1 MRTKSRP
8 LALALSIALLASAI
22 GLRGAT
28 AEEAKAASKAKAA
41 APLNDPLAV
50 MHAKTDAVGRPVVTA
65 FAAYDHAAIRKAI
78 AALEARA
85 GTDGARDLDP
95 YVIAQGYAEIATI
108 RRFYEKYAEDD
119 MPAALGKLDA
129 DEIAEKGITQADA
142 FAQKHAKHSDI
153 WRVRG
158 ALKASQIRGMT
169 SGFTKGPEALEGI
182 STALRLDPKN
192 GWALFAQ
199 GRMHYH
205 NPAIA
210 GGDKDLALKEL
221 RSVAKS
227 IDNWRIQHYLSL
239 TYDAKDMLPQAWFW
253 AQKASRSAPKNPEV
267 ALHLRA
273 VREKRE
279 EG

>member
-8 LALALSIALLASAI
+8 LALALSMALLAGAVAV
-22 GLRGAT
+22 RGAT
-28 AEEAKAASKAKAA
+28 AEEAKTASKAKVADT
-41 APLNDPLAV
+41 LNDALAV
-50 MHAKTDAVGRPVVTA
+50 MREKTDTVGRPVVTA
-65 FAAYDHAAIRKAI
+65 FAAYNHVAIRKAI

-85 GTDGARDLDP
+85 GTDTARDLDP

-119 MPAALGKLDA
+119 MPAVLDKLDS
-129 DEIAEKGITQADA
+129 DEVAEKGIAQADA
-142 FAQKHAKHSDI
+142 FTKTHPEHSDI

-169 SGFTKGPEALEGI
+169 SGFSKGPEALEGI

-221 RSVAKS
+221 RKVAKS
-227 IDNWRIQHYLSL
+227 IDNWRVQYYLSL
-239 TYDAKDMLPQAWFW
+239 SYDAKDMLPQAWFW

-267 ALHLRA
+267 ARHLRI
-273 VREKRE
+273 VREEKE
-279 EG
+279 ER